1 MGVLVLVGLI
11 AAGMAANHFRVP
23 IFFGTN
29 FIFGSIFAF
38 LALQM
43 FGTGR
48 GILAALCINSMLLG
62 GWGHDYAPILM
73 TAEVVVVAWLHHRR
87 RLGFIQADVLFWLF
101 IGVPLIF
108 LFYHLF
114 MKVPQGSA
122 AFIMA
127 KDMVNGVMN
136 VLVARL
142 LFMVL
147 ALRSRAASISYR
159 EVIYNTLAFFVLCP
173 TLILMAQG
181 SRSHLLETDRHI
193 RTTLRQSNLRLTDR
207 LDTWVLNRQ
216 TSISNLAEMAASSTP
231 AQMQPFLEQVK
242 KSDLNFLRVGLLD
255 RGATTT
261 AIFPLRDEAG
271 RSNIGISFADRPYI
285 PTLRETRQPMLSEV
299 VLTRLGPPTP
309 VVSALAPVIKHGAY
323 AGYVI
328 GILKLEQIR
337 EHLHRSIAE
346 DAMFFSLLDRNG
358 NVIMTNRSDQ
368 QVMVPFARPEGRL
381 LPMEG
386 GISQW
391 MPSMQPGTSDMER
404 WGHSFY
410 VGESRIGHRAEWKL
424 ILEQPVAPFQRALF
438 ERYARNL
445 GVLLLLLVASL
456 VVAGM
461 VSRRMTRPLEALGE
475 LTQNLPM
482 KLVSEGPALSWPR
495 SGILESKQLV
505 ANFKV
510 MAASLSDQFN
520 RVRQAN
526 ESLERRVEER
536 TQELHQSE
544 ERYRRIS
551 AMTSDLAY
559 SCSTDEKG
567 RFWIDWMAGAALPIT
582 GYSIEEIKT
591 LGCWRSLVLEEDRS
605 LFDKHVLGLAPGL
618 SGSCELRFR
627 RKDGTVAWVS
637 SFAECVT
644 DPLSPGRHR
653 LYGGLG
659 DITQR
664 KQGEAALVE
673 SEGRFRGLLQSVDS
687 VAVQG
692 YGPDGTTRYWNKA
705 SEKLYGYTAEE
716 AIGRDL
722 FDLVIP
728 TEAREGTRMKVQ
740 TMWETGEPLPAS
752 ELMLLRKDGSP
763 VLVYTSH
770 AIVRVPGL
778 PPELFSVDIDL
789 TDRQRLESQLHQAQK
804 MESLGILAGG
814 VAHDMNNVLGAI
826 LGLASVHLE
835 NQPAGSPL
843 HRAFSTITKACTRGG
858 TLIQSLLGFARQ
870 GLAEEKNLDL
880 NVLVQDE
887 IRLLER
893 TTLARVR
900 LEMDLAG
907 DLRPIRGDASALTH
921 VLMNLCV
928 NAVDAMPDNGTLT
941 LRTRNL
947 GADWIEVQVEDT
959 GSGMSKEILDKAM
972 DPFFTTKGQGK
983 GTGLGLSIAHSTI
996 KAHHGQM
1003 DISSAPGRGTQVR
1016 LRFPACPAESRAA
1029 DPGKAAPQG
1038 TSADRLTVLLVDDD
1052 ELIQSSMQ
1060 AILELLGHAVATARS
1075 GEEALAA
1082 LEAGLEPNVVILD
1095 LNMPGL
1101 GGAGTLPRLRAL
1113 RPTLPV
1119 LLATGRA
1126 DQTALRL
1133 LEEHPFVT
1141 LLAKPFGLKELQQ
1154 HLVPLLGP

>member
-1 MGVLVLVGLI
+1 
-11 AAGMAANHFRVP
+11 MAANHFRVP

-38 LALQM
+38 LALQL

-48 GILAALCINSMLLG
+48 GILAALCINSMLFA
-62 GWGHDYAPILM
+62 GWGHPFAPILM
-73 TAEVVVVAWLHHRR
+73 TAEVVVVAWLHPRR
-87 RLGFIQADVLFWLF
+87 KLGFIQADVLYWLF
-101 IGVPLIF
+101 IGVPLIY
-108 LFYHLF
+108 LFYHLI
-114 MKVPQGSA
+114 MKVPLGNA

-136 VLVARL
+136 VVVARL
-142 LFMVL
+142 LFMVF
-147 ALRSRAASISYR
+147 ALRSRDASISYR

-181 SRSHLLETDRHI
+181 SRTHYLETDRHTRI
-193 RTTLRQSNLRLTDR
+193 TLRQSALRLTDR

-216 TSISNLAEMAASSTP
+216 TAIANLAELAASRTP
-231 AQMQPFLEQVK
+231 AQMQPFLEQAK

-255 RGATTT
+255 REATTT
-261 AIFPLRDEAG
+261 AIFPLHDDQG
-271 RSNIGISFADRPYI
+271 RPNIGISFADRPYI
-285 PTLRETRQPMLSEV
+285 TALRQTRQTMLSEV
-299 VLTRLGPPTP
+299 ILAKLGPAKPI
-309 VVSALAPVIKHGAY
+309 VSVLAPVHVHGAY
-323 AGYVI
+323 AGYI
-328 GILKLEQIR
+328 AGILKLEQIR
-337 EHLHRSIAE
+337 EHLDRSIAE
-346 DAMFFSLLDRNG
+346 DAMFFTLLDRNG
-358 NVIMTNRSDQ
+358 NVIMTNRGDQ
-368 QVMVPFARPEGRL
+368 QVMTPFARPEGRQFPL
-381 LPMEG
+381 EEG
-386 GISQW
+386 VSQW
-391 MPSMQPGTSDMER
+391 MPSMQPGTPDMER

-410 VGESRIGHRAEWKL
+410 VGESRIGHRAEWRL
-424 ILEQPVAPFQRALF
+424 ILEQPVAPFQKALF

-445 GVLLLLLVASL
+445 GVLLLLLVISL
-456 VVAGM
+456 AVAET
-461 VSRRMTRPLEALGE
+461 VSRRMTHPLAALGE
-475 LTQNLPM
+475 LTQDLPM
-482 KLVSEGPALSWPR
+482 KLISEGPALIWPR
-495 SGILESKQLV
+495 SGILESNHLV

-526 ESLERRVEER
+526 ESLELRVEKR
-536 TQELHQSE
+536 TRELHQSE

-551 AMTSDLAY
+551 TMTSDLAY

-582 GYSIEEIKT
+582 GYSIEEVQA
-591 LGCWRSLVLEEDRS
+591 LGCWRSLVIEEDRG
-605 LFDKHVLGLAPGL
+605 LFDKYVIGLSPGR

-637 SFAECVT
+637 SFAECVP

-664 KQGEAALVE
+664 KQDEAALLE

-687 VAVQG
+687 VAVQS
-692 YGPDGTTRYWNKA
+692 YGPDGTIRYWNKA
-705 SEKLYGYTAEE
+705 SETLYGYAAEE

-722 FDLVIP
+722 IDLVIP
-728 TEAREGTRMKVQ
+728 LEAREGIRKMVQ
-740 TMWETGEPLPAS
+740 TMWETGEPLPPS
-752 ELMLLRKDGSP
+752 ELRLLRKDGSQ

-770 AIVRVPGL
+770 AIVRVPGHL
-778 PPELFSVDIDL
+778 PELFSIDIDL
-789 TDRQRLESQLHQAQK
+789 TDRQRLETQLHQAQK

-835 NQPAGSPL
+835 NQPVGSPL

-858 TLIQSLLGFARQ
+858 HLIQSLLGFARQ
-870 GLAEEKNLDL
+870 NLVEEKDLDL
-880 NVLVQDE
+880 NLLVQDE

-900 LEMDLAG
+900 LEMDLAA
-907 DLRPIRGDASALTH
+907 DLHPIRGDASALSH

-928 NAVDAMPDNGTLT
+928 NAVDAMADNGTLT

-959 GSGMSKEILDKAM
+959 GSGMSKEVLEKAL
-972 DPFFTTKGQGK
+972 DPFFTTKEQGK
-983 GTGLGLSIAHSTI
+983 GTGLGLSIAHSTV
-996 KAHHGQM
+996 KAHHGQL
-1003 DISSAPGRGTQVR
+1003 DISSEPGRGTRVR
-1016 LRFPACPAESRAA
+1016 LRFPACRTESLAA
-1029 DPGKAAPQG
+1029 DSREAAPREA
-1038 TSADRLTVLLVDDD
+1038 TAAKLTVLLVDDD

-1060 AILELLGHAVATARS
+1060 AILELLGHSVATARR

-1082 LEAGLEPNVVILD
+1082 LEAGLEPDVVILD

-1101 GGAGTLPRLRAL
+1101 GGAGTLPRLRVL

-1119 LLATGRA
+1119 FLATGRA
-1126 DQTALRL
+1126 DQTAMRL
-1133 LEEHPFVT
+1133 LDEHPFVT
-1141 LLAKPFGLKELQQ
+1141 LLSKPFGLKELQQ
-1154 HLVPLLGP
+1154 QLAPLLGP